1 MFNQHVIFIF
11 LAGLLVGRGLYCV
24 ALLFE
29 GRKKISFFRCP
40 SCHYFMGWI
49 PVISWLF
56 SKNCSRCHRLKDI
69 RQPALEILTA
79 VGLVFIYLNH
89 FYSWMALEIS
99 LFLFLALVAS
109 TVDLKRTILPDT
121 CTIGGLLIALAG
133 AYLNP
138 ERGWMDAFL
147 GMSLGGGL
155 FLLVSLGYYLLRRY
169 EGLGWGDIKMMAWV
183 GALVGPQ
190 GILKV
195 IFLSSVLGLIYGIY
209 VLFKRNTGW
218 MTGIPFGPYIALATY
233 VLLVFFKDYI
243 NSCLVYL
250 CII

>member
-1 MFNQHVIFIF
+1 MFSFIFI
-11 LAGLLVGRGLYCV
+11 AGLFIGRGLYCA
-24 ALLFE
+24 ALAFE
-29 GRKKISFFRCP
+29 GRKKIYFLRCP
-40 SCHYFMGWI
+40 SCKHFIGWI
-49 PVISWLF
+49 PVLSWIF
-56 SKNCSRCHRLKDI
+56 SHHCSYCERLKDI
-69 RQPALEILTA
+69 RQPILEILTA
-79 VGLVFIYLNH
+79 VGLTCIYLTHSN
-89 FYSWMALEIS
+89 SWMALEIGIFC
-99 LFLFLALVAS
+99 LLALTAS

-121 CTIGGLLIALAG
+121 CTMGGLLLALAG

-138 ERGWMDAFL
+138 EREWMDAFL
-147 GMSLGGGL
+147 GMSIGGGL
-155 FLLVSLGYYLLRRY
+155 FLIMSLGYYLLRRH

-195 IFLSSVLGLIYGIY
+195 IFLSSVLGLIYGVY
-209 VLFKRNTGW
+209 VLFKRGSGW

-233 VLLVFFKDYI
+233 ILLVFFKDSI